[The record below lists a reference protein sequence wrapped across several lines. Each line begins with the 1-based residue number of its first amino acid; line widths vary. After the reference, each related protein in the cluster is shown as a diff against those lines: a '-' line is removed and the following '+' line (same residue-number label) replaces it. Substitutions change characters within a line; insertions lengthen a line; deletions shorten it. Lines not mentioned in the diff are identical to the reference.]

1 MKKGYLVKTS
11 LALLFGSV
19 STAMAD
25 DVPRLNND
33 REMFSFSDLG
43 GVGLLQTPTSRMM
56 QDGDFTLGYKDN
68 GEYRFWSASLQL
80 FPWLETTVRYTD
92 FRNLLYSSDP
102 NFSGNQTAKD
112 KGIDIKLKLLE
123 ESYWIPQLAVGFR
136 DFGGT
141 GFFESEYL
149 TASKRFG
156 HFDFHLGIGWGYLGN
171 AGTISN
177 PLCDIADRFCS
188 RDEFGGFGVDQGG
201 QLEVGD
207 FFSGNASL
215 IGGIE
220 YQSPWQPLRFKVEYE
235 GNDYTDER
243 AAPLVQ
249 DSRWNFGINYLY
261 EGFDFS
267 LSWERG
273 NTFGFGVNY
282 TFNFHKA
289 SQYKV
294 QPEKESLKERNPDLA
309 LKDVDTDELASKVS
323 QSGIAVRD
331 FRLEEDKFV
340 VYGTRNFY
348 RNQDEAIERI
358 GRAIAQQ
365 VPDDIKTYHIVETN
379 GAVPLVETVI
389 DAEEFIAIANRDKVE
404 DDLSVA
410 YERKNPDPEL
420 MAKKADT
427 EFTGFY
433 GDMRTYWTQS
443 FGSPEAFYLFQF
455 GVYLNGGYAFNK
467 HTTLNTNVRVN
478 LLDNFD
484 NFNFTVDAFSSSVPR
499 VRTYV
504 REYIQKSNVSVD
516 SLFAHWIDNITDDI
530 YVQAYGGY
538 LETMYGGIGGE
549 IYYQPVDSNIGF
561 GVDLNYVKQ
570 RSFENDYD
578 FRDYEAFTGHAN
590 IYWQPEFWE
599 DVKLS
604 FNVGQFLAKDKG
616 VRFEFER
623 KFDSGV
629 TVGAYAAITD
639 ISAEEY
645 GEGSFTKGFFISVP
659 FDIFSLRPSMS
670 RGRIPW
676 SPISRDGGQPLLRP
690 VQLHNLTSAR
700 SPFVD

>member
-1 MKKGYLVKTS
+1 MRTYLTCGAS
-11 LALLFGSV
+11 LFYFSICSV
-19 STAMAD
+19 AAANET
-25 DVPRLNND
+25 PRLHNNQPIYSSTD
-33 REMFSFSDLG
+33 HG
-43 GVGLLQTPTSRMM
+43 GVGLLQTPTARMM
-56 QDGDFTLGYKDN
+56 QEGEFTLGYKDN

-80 FPWLETTVRYTD
+80 FPWMETTVRYTD
-92 FRNLLYSSDP
+92 FRNLLYSADQS
-102 NFSGNQTAKD
+102 FSGNQTAKD
-112 KGIDIKLKLLE
+112 KGIDVKFRLLE
-123 ESYWIPQLAVGFR
+123 ESLYIPKVAVGFR

-156 HFDFHLGIGWGYLGN
+156 DFDFHLGIGWGYLGN

-177 PLCDIADRFCS
+177 PLCDVADRFCE
-188 RDEFGGFGVDQGG
+188 RNKFGGAGVDEGG
-201 QLEVGD
+201 QLEVED
-207 FFSGNASL
+207 FFSGNASI

-220 YQSPWQPLRFKVEYE
+220 YQSPWKPLRFKVEYE

-243 AAPLVQ
+243 ASPLVQ
-249 DSRWNFGINYLY
+249 DSRWNFGVNYLY

-282 TFNFHKA
+282 TFNFHEA

-294 QPEKESLKERNPDLA
+294 QPEKESLKDRKPNINIE
-309 LKDVDTDELASKVS
+309 DVDLTELGAQVS

-331 FRLEEDKFV
+331 FRLEDDKFI

-348 RNQDEAIERI
+348 RNQDEALERI
-358 GRAIAQQ
+358 GRAIAKR
-365 VPDDIKTYHIVETN
+365 VPDDIKTYHVIETN

-389 DAEEFIAIANRDKVE
+389 DAEEFIAIANREKFE

-420 MAKKADT
+420 MAKKANT

-433 GDMRTYWTQS
+433 GDIRTFWTQA

-455 GVYLNGGYAFNK
+455 GAYANAGYAFSR
-467 HTTLNTNVRVN
+467 HTTLNANVRIN
-478 LLDNFD
+478 LLDNFN
-484 NFNFTVDAFSSSVPR
+484 NFNYTVDAFSSSVPR
-499 VRTYV
+499 VRTYI
-504 REYIQKSNVSVD
+504 REYIQKSRVSVD
-516 SLFAHWIDNITDDI
+516 SLFAHWVDNISDDI
-530 YVQAYGGY
+530 YVQAYAGY
-538 LETMYGGIGGE
+538 LETMFGGVGGE
-549 IYYQPVDSNIGF
+549 IYYQPVDSSIGF
-561 GVDLNYVKQ
+561 GLDLNYVKQ

-590 IYWQPEFWE
+590 VYWKPRFWK

-623 KFDSGV
+623 KFDSGI

-645 GEGSFTKGFFISVP
+645 GEGSFTKGFYISIP

-670 RGRIPW
+670 RGNIPW

-690 VQLHNLTSAR
+690 VQLHKLTEAR